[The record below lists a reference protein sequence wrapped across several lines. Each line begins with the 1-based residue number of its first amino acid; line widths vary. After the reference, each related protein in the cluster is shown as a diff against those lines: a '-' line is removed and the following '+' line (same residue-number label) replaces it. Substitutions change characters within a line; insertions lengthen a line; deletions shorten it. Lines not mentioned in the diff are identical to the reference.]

1 LRGTALQSRSAH
13 PVCDLLQRKD
23 VTVAMIKA
31 HLKQYGISFIKEK
44 TWDNKTP
51 LHYLFCL
58 KSSVN
63 ADIVRLVLKVYVT
76 LNKGVRSVED
86 FMKKFNQADR
96 SGLTPLD
103 YAHGKRCGLFMNGIL
118 SALYPN
124 RAVEPARKMIDNPMR
139 EKQSSVARPLPADPP
154 VTSATFWGRFG
165 ARVRKVCGAC
175 CPG

>member
-1 LRGTALQSRSAH
+1 MRGTALQSRSAH

-76 LNKGVRSVED
+76 LNKDVRSVED

-103 YAHGKRCGLFMNGIL
+103 YARSKSCRDFMNSIL
-118 SALYPN
+118 SALYQN
-124 RAVEPARKMIDNPMR
+124 RAVKPACRMIDNPIGAKR
-139 EKQSSVARPLPADPP
+139 PNDARVPPKLPP
-154 VTSATFWGRFG
+154 VISATFWDRCR